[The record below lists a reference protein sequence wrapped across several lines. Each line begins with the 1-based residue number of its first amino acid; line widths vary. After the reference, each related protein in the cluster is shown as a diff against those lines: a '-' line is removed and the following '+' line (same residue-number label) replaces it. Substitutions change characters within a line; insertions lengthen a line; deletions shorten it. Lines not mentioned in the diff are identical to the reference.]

1 MKTLHN
7 KMACTVGA
15 LFAAVGLLSS
25 GAASALT
32 CNLAE
37 TDPDAYLNGASDC
50 GLGIGVNPDGTNVDL
65 AVTQNTFDY
74 FHVSKDENVAQ
85 DPSLALGT
93 DFKIDF
99 YGGTKE
105 GNWGIDILDASFTLA
120 NTDFLITLKDGDI
133 AGTTAKWVYFIV
145 DEASSITSCGT
156 YELCGTWGM
165 YGNDGT
171 NRKDISHMDL
181 FVTVSNGGP
190 PPIEIPEPGSLALLG
205 LGFLGMWGV
214 RRRQVA

>member
-1 MKTLHN
+1 MKTLQK
-7 KMACTVGA
+7 KMTCTVGA

-25 GAASALT
+25 GAASALV

-37 TDPDAYLNGASDC
+37 TNPDAYLNGASAC

-65 AVTQNTFDY
+65 AVPGTADY
-74 FHVSKDENVAQ
+74 LHVSKDENVAQ
-85 DPSLALGT
+85 NPALAFGT

-105 GNWGIDILDASFTLA
+105 GNWGIDILDPSYTLA
-120 NTDFLITLKDGDI
+120 NTDFLITIKDGVITGSD
-133 AGTTAKWVYFIV
+133 AKWVYFLV
-145 DEASSITSCGT
+145 DEALSPACGI

-165 YGNDGT
+165 YGNDGV

-181 FVTVSNGGP
+181 FVTVEDGGP
-190 PPIEIPEPGSLALLG
+190 PPQEIPEPASLALLG
-205 LGFLGMWGV
+205 LGLLGMFGI
-214 RRRQVA
+214 RRRV